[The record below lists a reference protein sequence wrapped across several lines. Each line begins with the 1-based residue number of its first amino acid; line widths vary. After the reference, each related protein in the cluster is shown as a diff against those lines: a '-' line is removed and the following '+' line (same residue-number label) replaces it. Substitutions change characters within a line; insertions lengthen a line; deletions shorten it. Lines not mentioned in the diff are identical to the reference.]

1 MYSFLCAC
9 LCVSASRVFARAR
22 AYLSARSGKKEKVT
36 SKALNCFREK
46 RSTLW
51 EEEEEHK
58 QKEMASG
65 ALNALLQNAPST
77 TATTK
82 TLGVRIFQSLV
93 PYARAQAL
101 QNAIHEARKNQFV
114 PDVLLILQHP
124 SVVTVGKRAE
134 VGMRS
139 IKTEEEKLRELKCE
153 VVKSDRGGDVTYHG
167 PGQIVVYPII
177 HLREKKLGARKY
189 VEKLE
194 NVMIEVAKKY
204 GISNA
209 RGQMKNEKD
218 GSDMSGVWV
227 GKKKLGAVGV
237 KISGGV
243 TSHGFA
249 LNSETDL
256 EFFREHILPCGLE
269 GMDVT
274 SLKDL
279 TGKEVTRERV
289 EVEIVD
295 AFAKEYGYTE
305 VYTRRC

>member
-1 MYSFLCAC
+1 MSLRLAF
-9 LCVSASRVFARAR
+9 SRAQC

-46 RSTLW
+46 RSALW

-82 TLGVRIFQSLV
+82 TLGVRIFHSLV

>member
-1 MYSFLCAC
+1 MPTTSSPPLAGGARKVSSSDVLSSC
-9 LCVSASRVFARAR
+9 LVVSGFPTFFPTI
-22 AYLSARSGKKEKVT
+22 LSAFALRGGFHRRRPRKRKHTVT
-36 SKALNCFREK
+36 
-46 RSTLW
+46 
-51 EEEEEHK
+51 
-58 QKEMASG
+58 MASG
-65 ALNALLQNAPST
+65 T
-77 TATTK
+77 TTTTLTK
-82 TLGVRIFQSLV
+82 KLGVRIFRSLV
-93 PYARAQAL
+93 PYGQAQSL
-101 QNAIHEARKNQFV
+101 QTAIHCARKNAFV
-114 PDVLLILQHP
+114 PDTLLILQHP

-134 VGMRS
+134 VGLKS
-139 IKTEEEKLRELKCE
+139 IKTDEATLKELKCD
-153 VVKSDRGGDVTYHG
+153 VFKSDRGGDVTYHG
-167 PGQIVVYPII
+167 PGQIVVYPIV
-177 HLREKKLGARKY
+177 HLRERKLGARKY

-194 NVMIEVAKKY
+194 NVMIEVAKKH
-204 GISNA
+204 GITNA
-209 RGQMKNEKD
+209 KGQMKNEND

-256 EFFREHILPCGLE
+256 EFFREHIMPCGLE

-274 SLKDL
+274 SLKEL
-279 TGKEVTRERV
+279 VGGEVKRERL

>member
-1 MYSFLCAC
+1 MYISLC
-9 LCVSASRVFARAR
+9 LCVSRFRAR
-22 AYLSARSGKKEKVT
+22 VSQRVRLGNDVCFTFRGKR
-36 SKALNCFREK
+36 NCFREK
-46 RSTLW
+46 
-51 EEEEEHK
+51 K
-58 QKEMASG
+58 AQKKKRKNREMASG
-65 ALNALLQNAPST
+65 ALNALLQNTPTTTTT
-77 TATTK
+77 TAK

-101 QNAIHEARKNQFV
+101 QSAIHEARKNQFV

>member
-1 MYSFLCAC
+1 M
-9 LCVSASRVFARAR
+9 VV
-22 AYLSARSGKKEKVT
+22 VT
-36 SKALNCFREK
+36 RRIMS
-46 RSTLW
+46 
-51 EEEEEHK
+51 
-58 QKEMASG
+58 
-65 ALNALLQNAPST
+65 
-77 TATTK
+77 TTK
-82 TLGVRIFQSLV
+82 TLSVRIFQHVV
-93 PYARAQAL
+93 PYARAQQL
-101 QNAIHEARKNQFV
+101 QHAIHCARKNAFV
-114 PDVLLILQHP
+114 PDTLLILQHP
-124 SVVTVGKRAE
+124 PVVTVGKRSE
-134 VGMRS
+134 VGLKS
-139 IKTEEEKLRELKCE
+139 IKTSEEKLRELKCD
-153 VVKSDRGGDVTYHG
+153 VIKSDRGGDVTYHG
-167 PGQIVVYPII
+167 PGQVVVYPVI
-177 HLREKKLGARKY
+177 HLREQKLGARKY

-204 GISNA
+204 GITNA
-209 RGQMKNEKD
+209 RGQMKNEED

-256 EFFREHILPCGLE
+256 EFFREHILPCGLK

-279 TGKEVTRERV
+279 VGEEVKMERV

>member
-1 MYSFLCAC
+1 LSALCAE
-9 LCVSASRVFARAR
+9 VSIDVREREST
-22 AYLSARSGKKEKVT
+22 VT
-36 SKALNCFREK
+36 
-46 RSTLW
+46 
-51 EEEEEHK
+51 
-58 QKEMASG
+58 MASG
-65 ALNALLQNAPST
+65 T
-77 TATTK
+77 TTTTK
-82 TLGVRIFQSLV
+82 KLGVRIFRSLFPYGQAQSL
-93 PYARAQAL
+93 QT
-101 QNAIHEARKNQFV
+101 AIHCARKNAFV
-114 PDVLLILQHP
+114 PDTLLILQHP

-134 VGMRS
+134 VGLKS
-139 IKTEEEKLRELKCE
+139 IKTDEATLKELKCD
-153 VVKSDRGGDVTYHG
+153 VFKSDRGGDVTYHG
-167 PGQIVVYPII
+167 PGQIVVYPIV
-177 HLREKKLGARKY
+177 HLRERKLGARKY

-194 NVMIEVAKKY
+194 NVMIEVAKKH
-204 GISNA
+204 GITNA
-209 RGQMKNEKD
+209 KGQMKNEND

-256 EFFREHILPCGLE
+256 EFFREHIMPCGLE

-274 SLKDL
+274 SLKEL
-279 TGKEVTRERV
+279 VGGEVKRERL

>member
-1 MYSFLCAC
+1 MSLRLAFSRAR
-9 LCVSASRVFARAR
+9 VSAFCAF
-22 AYLSARSGKKEKVT
+22 GKKVT
-36 SKALNCFREK
+36 SKALNCFLEK
-46 RSTLW
+46 ESALC
-51 EEEEEHK
+51 EEEEHK

-65 ALNALLQNAPST
+65 ALNALLQT
-77 TATTK
+77 TPTTTTTTN
-82 TLGVRIFQSLV
+82 TLGVRIFRSLV

-167 PGQIVVYPII
+167 PGQMVVYPII

-204 GISNA
+204 GITNA
-209 RGQMKNEKD
+209 RGQMKNEED

>member
-1 MYSFLCAC
+1 MIS
-9 LCVSASRVFARAR
+9 ST
-22 AYLSARSGKKEKVT
+22 SAREERRDRRSSGGHGV
-36 SKALNCFREK
+36 ALFRSVLSLKSAAFSPLLDTLDTGK
-46 RSTLW
+46 RRT
-51 EEEEEHK
+51 
-58 QKEMASG
+58 
-65 ALNALLQNAPST
+65 LNARSLAVDASYIRRIMS
-77 TATTK
+77 TTK
-82 TLGVRIFQSLV
+82 TLSVRIFQHLV
-93 PYARAQAL
+93 PYARAQQL
-101 QNAIHEARKNQFV
+101 QHAIHCARKNAFV
-114 PDVLLILQHP
+114 PDTLLILQHP
-124 SVVTVGKRAE
+124 PVVTVGKRSE
-134 VGMRS
+134 VGLKS
-139 IKTEEEKLRELKCE
+139 IKTSEEKLRELKCD
-153 VVKSDRGGDVTYHG
+153 VIKSDRGGDVTYHG
-167 PGQIVVYPII
+167 PGQVVVYPVI
-177 HLREKKLGARKY
+177 HLREQKLGARKY

-204 GISNA
+204 GITNA
-209 RGQMKNEKD
+209 RGQMKNEED

-256 EFFREHILPCGLE
+256 EFFREHILPCGLK

-279 TGKEVTRERV
+279 VGEEVKMERV